1 VTARRRQSL
10 EERLTEGYA
19 EAHLLE
25 RRVLQLD
32 RRTTVLLEGGA
43 SGEVVRAVVTERRR
57 VRLELAALRRRLKQ
71 LRATA
76 E

>member
-1 VTARRRQSL
+1 VRPLHSAL

-19 EAHLLE
+19 EAHVLE

-32 RRTTVLLEGGA
+32 RRTRALLEAGA
-43 SGEVVRAVVTERRR
+43 ESDVVRGVVRERRR
-57 VRLELAALRRRLKQ
+57 MRLELAALRQRLKN
-71 LRATA
+71 LRAGA